1 MGNINYDNVVKLLL
15 KSKSNFDIDCVLDTA
30 NIDDCKEI
38 IKILLSRYN
47 NMVVQGMIEMRKIN
61 ENSD

>member
-1 MGNINYDNVVKLLL
+1 MGNINYDNTVKLLL
-15 KSKSNFDIDCVLDTA
+15 KSKSNFDIDHVLDIA

-38 IKILLSRYN
+38 IKILLARYN

-61 ENSD
+61 ENPN